1 MTERAMRLRL
11 LTVLAVA
18 GFAFT
23 AGAAE
28 MKKPKAPPPPS
39 GEPSVI
45 GKYAKLEVAYKGGC
59 FVEGPAAAP
68 DGSIYFTDLSPTA
81 VCRDANKKLMQAG
94 HILRYDPASGKTTV
108 FRSPSGMAN
117 GLAFDRNGHLIV
129 AEGADFGGRRIT
141 RTDMKTGKSYILA
154 ASYMGKPL
162 NAPNDLT
169 VDKAGRIYFTD
180 PRYLS
185 TESVEQDVQGV
196 YRIDTDGSLHR
207 IIADTAKPNG
217 VAVAPD
223 GKTLYVVVHDIGTNN
238 AFDGKKHPL
247 GRMAIWA
254 YPLKA
259 DGSVGKRKLFHDFG
273 KAPGADGIAVD
284 QKGNLYAATWSG
296 PPGVQIF
303 NPQGK
308 RVGVIPVGIPST
320 NVGFG
325 RGKDANMLYITTV
338 AGMMF
343 RIRVVQKGY
352 RP

>member
-1 MTERAMRLRL
+1 MNKRSTGL
-11 LTVLAVA
+11 LTLLVLATA
-18 GFAFT
+18 GIAWT

-28 MKKPKAPPPPS
+28 KAKAPPPPS
-39 GEPSVI
+39 GEPSI
-45 GKYAKLEVAYKGGC
+45 IDKYAKLEVAYKGGC

-68 DGSIYFTDLSPTA
+68 DGTIYFSDMSPTA
-81 VCRDANKKLMQAG
+81 VCRDSNKKLMQAG
-94 HILRYDPASGKTTV
+94 HILRYDPATGKTVV

-117 GLAFDRNGHLIV
+117 GLAFDAHGNLIV
-129 AEGADFGGRRIT
+129 TEGADFGGRRVT

-154 ASYMGKPL
+154 ASYKGKPL
-162 NAPNDLT
+162 NAPNDLAL
-169 VDKAGRIYFTD
+169 DKAGRIYFTD
-180 PRYLS
+180 PRYLG
-185 TESVEQDVQGV
+185 TESIEQDVQGV
-196 YRIDTDGSLHR
+196 YRIDPDGSLHR

-217 VAVAPD
+217 IAIPPD

-238 AFDGKKHPL
+238 AFDGKKNKL
-247 GRMAIWA
+247 GQMAIWA
-254 YPLKA
+254 YPLNA

-273 KAPGADGIAVD
+273 KTPGADGLAVD
-284 QKGNLYAATWSG
+284 RKGNLYAATWGG